1 MVKSFESKPYV
12 FARSQ
17 SNESHLYWSSVEE
30 DLSSSS
36 WKMIGDGKTLL
47 KTDASVAYNTLT
59 KVNNFSGRGNFFIE
73 LNKTLLQLMGNKDNE
88 NTIFLF

>member
-1 MVKSFESKPYV
+1 
-12 FARSQ
+12 
-17 SNESHLYWSSVEE
+17 
-30 DLSSSS
+30 
-36 WKMIGDGKTLL
+36 MIGNGKTLL